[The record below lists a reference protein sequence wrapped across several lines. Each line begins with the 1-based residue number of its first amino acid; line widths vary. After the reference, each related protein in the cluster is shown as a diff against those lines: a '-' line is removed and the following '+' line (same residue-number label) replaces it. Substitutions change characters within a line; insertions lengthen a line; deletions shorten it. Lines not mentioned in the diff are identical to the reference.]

1 MRTLCVIFLDSQ
13 AEDGFIWARPVATG
27 RVPTWEQK
35 MSKGKDTKQQ
45 LTMDEVDG
53 LLSKPWLHVPQAGAI
68 LGLNRSAS
76 YEAARRGEIET
87 FKIGRLLKAPTAP
100 LRKKL
105 RIAE

>member
-1 MRTLCVIFLDSQ
+1 M
-13 AEDGFIWARPVATG
+13 AANHGGNETG
-27 RVPTWEQK
+27 TTE
-35 MSKGKDTKQQ
+35 SKKE
-45 LTMDEVDG
+45 LTQDEIDQ

-87 FKIGRLLKAPTAP
+87 FRIGRLLKAPTAP

-105 RIAE
+105 QI